1 MKIVE
6 TYSHMNGREYLSL
19 RKPEIYAE
27 IWKTIADVDSRPN
40 VFSETFRKSFDEK
53 GWKASR
59 CFCYGCKDS
68 LQDVAGLSLSEQR
81 RYLERTGRR
90 NPIKS
95 FMRMGLVKNR
105 VAIETPSHKSLGTR
119 PDALLKHL
127 LFYSGDMI
135 DVGVEILPV
144 KAMTEDPNGGRLM
157 STGVAYYE
165 GEVYNILRHGRNS
178 PPVPLVIIGIG
189 PQAITNLSTTTC

>member
-6 TYSHMNGREYLSL
+6 TYSHMNGGEYLSL

-27 IWKTIADVDSRPN
+27 IRKTIVDVDTRPN
-40 VFSETFRKSFDEK
+40 AFSETFHKSFDKK

-59 CFCYGCKDS
+59 CFCYGCKDN

-81 RYLERTGRR
+81 RYLERTGAR
-90 NPIKS
+90 NLIKS
-95 FMRMGLVKNR
+95 SMKMGFVKDR
-105 VAIETPSHKSLGTR
+105 VAIEMPLRKSLGARSNTF
-119 PDALLKHL
+119 LKQL
-127 LFYSGDMI
+127 LFYSDDII

-157 STGVAYYE
+157 STDIAYE
-165 GEVYNILRHGRNS
+165 DEI
-178 PPVPLVIIGIG
+178 
-189 PQAITNLSTTTC
+189 

>member
-6 TYSHMNGREYLSL
+6 TYSHMNGGDYLSL

-27 IWKTIADVDSRPN
+27 IRKTIADVDTRPN
-40 VFSETFRKSFDEK
+40 AFSETFHKSFDKK

-59 CFCYGCKDS
+59 CFCYGCKDN

-81 RYLERTGRR
+81 RYLERTGTR
-90 NPIKS
+90 NPVKS
-95 FMRMGLVKNR
+95 FMRMGLIKSR
-105 VAIETPSHKSLGTR
+105 VAIETPLQKSFSTR
-119 PDALLKHL
+119 PDALLKQL

-135 DVGVEILPV
+135 DVGVEILPM
-144 KAMTEDPNGGRLM
+144 KAMAEDPNGGRLM
-157 STGVAYYE
+157 STGIAYYE

-178 PPVPLVIIGIG
+178 PPVPLLVIGIG
-189 PQAITNLSTTTC
+189 P

>member
-1 MKIVE
+1 
-6 TYSHMNGREYLSL
+6 MNFQ
-19 RKPEIYAE
+19 RKDA
-27 IWKTIADVDSRPN
+27 
-40 VFSETFRKSFDEK
+40 K
-53 GWKASR
+53 GVK
-59 CFCYGCKDS
+59 
-68 LQDVAGLSLSEQR
+68 E
-81 RYLERTGRR
+81 
-90 NPIKS
+90 
-95 FMRMGLVKNR
+95 KNR

-157 STGVAYYE
+157 FTGVAYYE

-178 PPVPLVIIGIG
+178 PPDLYWSLVLVR
-189 PQAITNLSTTTC
+189 NNSYL